1 MSTPSSV
8 PGPPSA
14 GRVPSSAAATRPRTP
29 FVAGLESTYLPLFDL
44 DITETTGHQRSRL
57 RDLEPLRGLVEQMRF
72 PIRWQRVEA
81 EPGRYD
87 WSSTDAALEHLRELG
102 VAPIV
107 DLLHHTS
114 YPAWLSDG
122 LRDPRFPGAFVRFTT
137 AVAERY
143 PWLGAYT
150 LVNEPFSTLHFAGH
164 EALWPPYDS
173 GDDGL
178 VRLLRNVLP
187 ALSEAAGRW
196 RALLPDARHVWVDT
210 CEHSAGTASCAD
222 VVALANDR
230 RHVVLDLALGHD
242 LDPERPYLAE
252 LLRAGGE
259 PLLELAPLQVDVLG
273 LDYYAGHEWWYDDEG
288 GHSPSPR
295 PLGFAALA
303 ELYADRY
310 GLDVMLGETNL
321 RGLPSDR
328 VSWLR
333 YVLEQYELAVERGV
347 PLRGFCW
354 YPYLDSADWDSL
366 LARPAGRVDPV
377 GVLGLGPEGPVRTL
391 FTQAWE
397 AAAGGAAAADLP
409 AYRFQ
414 PPVDRALAGFLPQM
428 AHWNW
433 VDPPQGSAPAPIQID
448 DSRETAMTTPAPE
461 RPTTAVTRTPDLVV
475 VSHLR
480 WTWVWQ
486 RPQHLVSRFAAERAE
501 LGARTWVVEEPMPSL
516 EVDAP
521 ELQTEE
527 RDGITRIWLVVPH
540 GPSDM
545 DRLGFDHPLAADYP
559 ALVAAH
565 LAAQGRPAAPDVLVY
580 TPMAYE
586 MARALEPG
594 YLAYD
599 VMDDLAAFRNAP
611 EGMVLRQRQILA
623 EADIVFTGGRSLHRS
638 ISATRKTACHLFP
651 SGVDLAHY
659 ARAARLRR
667 PRQQKVAG
675 YVGVVDER
683 LDLTLLADLADA
695 LPDWTIRVVGPVAK
709 LDPDALPQ
717 VPNLEYLGKV
727 DYAELPRVMAG
738 FDVALMPFALN
749 EATRSIS
756 PTKTLEYLAAGLP
769 VVSTRVPDV
778 VADYSRVVHLADTA
792 EEFAAG
798 CREVVLHSEVE
809 RGRRLHPIAARQE
822 WDTIAAAMLGLMHDQ
837 RTGGTRVSGV
847 GA

>member
-1 MSTPSSV
+1 MPAR
-8 PGPPSA
+8 PPLA
-14 GRVPSSAAATRPRTP
+14 RRRTP
-29 FVAGLESTYLPLFDL
+29 FVAGLESTYLPLFDV
-44 DITETTGHQRSRL
+44 DITETTGHQHAWR
-57 RDLEPLRGLVEQMRF
+57 RDLEPLRGLVRQMRF
-72 PIRWQRVEA
+72 PIRWQRVESV
-81 EPGRYD
+81 PGRYD
-87 WSSTDAALEHLRELG
+87 WSGTDVALEHLRGLG

-114 YPAWLSDG
+114 YPGWLSDG

-143 PWLGAYT
+143 PWLEAYT

-173 GDDGL
+173 GTAGL

-196 RALLPDARHVWVDT
+196 RELLPDALHVWVDT
-210 CEHSAGTASCAD
+210 CEHSAGTPSRAEL
-222 VVALANDR
+222 VALANDR

-242 LDPERPYLAE
+242 LDRGRPYLAE
-252 LLRAGGE
+252 LLRAGAE

-310 GLDVMLGETNL
+310 GCDVMLGETNL

-328 VSWLR
+328 VSWLK

-377 GVLGLGPEGPVRTL
+377 GVVGRGPDGPVRTA

-397 AAAGGAAAADLP
+397 AAAAGAAAADLP

-414 PPVDRALAGFLPQM
+414 APVDLALAGFLPQM
-428 AHWNW
+428 AHWDW
-433 VDPPQGSAPAPIQID
+433 VDPPAGSSPAPITID
-448 DSRETAMTTPAPE
+448 DSRETAVTKTVEDRPA
-461 RPTTAVTRTPDLVV
+461 TTAAHAPDLVV

-486 RPQHLVSRFAAERAE
+486 RPQHLVSRFAATRAE
-501 LGARTWVVEEPMPSL
+501 HGARTWFVEEPMPSL

-521 ELQTEE
+521 ELRSEE

-540 GPSDM
+540 GPTDM
-545 DRLGFDHPLAADYP
+545 DRLSFDHPLAADYP
-559 ALVAAH
+559 ARVAAH
-565 LAAQGRPAAPDVLVY
+565 LAAQGRAASPDVLVY

-586 MARALEPG
+586 MAQALEPRH
-594 YLAYD
+594 LAYD
-599 VMDDLAAFRNAP
+599 VMDDLASFRHAAD
-611 EGMVLRQRQILA
+611 GMVLRQRQVLA
-623 EADIVFTGGRSLHRS
+623 EADVVFTGGRSLHRS
-638 ISATRKTACHLFP
+638 ISAVRRTDCHLFP

-659 ARAARLRR
+659 ARAVRLRR
-667 PRQQKVAG
+667 PREPKVAG
-675 YVGVVDER
+675 YVGVIDER
-683 LDLTLLADLADA
+683 LDLTLLADLADT

-709 LDPDALPQ
+709 LDPDTLPQ
-717 VPNLEYLGKV
+717 APNLEYLGKV
-727 DYAELPRVMAG
+727 DYSELPRVMAG

-769 VVSTRVPDV
+769 VVSSRVPDV
-778 VADYSRVVHLADTA
+778 VADYSGVVHLADTA
-792 EEFAAG
+792 AEFAEG
-798 CREVVLHSEVE
+798 CREVVLHSTAE

-822 WDTIAAAMLGLMHDQ
+822 WDTIAAAMLELMRPEHAVDS
-837 RTGGTRVSGV
+837 VAHGV